1 MPILPDQ
8 LRLVAER
15 HPHEVAYRVIGT
27 GEMTFDRWWRQANR
41 IARTLTARG
50 VGPGDRVAL
59 LFEAADTLRRL
70 QASVGA
76 QLAGGISVPL
86 STALSAAELAA
97 IGSHAEP
104 AAVLASPSLA
114 ERARQLGAVD
124 VTVIPAGDGPDGWG
138 DVLVDD
144 DRPVDVPVTEDDPAD
159 IIYTSGTTGRPKG
172 VLVRH
177 ANGAQLP
184 IAAPTWTGKVWFHA
198 SPMST
203 SAGAAFSYVPM
214 QLGMTGCYLP
224 RFDPEV
230 FCDLAEAGAIHTAF
244 LVPAM
249 VERLLGREDLSDRDL
264 SSLEIVSV
272 GSAPV
277 APSTLLALAE
287 RVTNGMVFNG
297 YALTES
303 GAGQFVLPATEI
315 AERPGSVGRP
325 MPPAEVRIVG
335 DDGGEVAIGEV
346 GEVTLRTD
354 TRPREYFRDPEATER
369 TWRDGWLHTGDLGFV
384 DADGYLYLAG
394 RSKELIIRGGSNV
407 FPADVEAV
415 LYEHPDVS
423 EAAVVGVP
431 DAELGEE
438 IAAAVVLRPGATTD
452 PDQLRAWCRER
463 LSSYK
468 VPRIFDL
475 RDELPRNQTGKVLK
489 RQLSEELA
497 PTGDA
502 VSEPTTDQ
510 GGR

>member
-1 MPILPDQ
+1 MPL
-8 LRLVAER
+8 
-15 HPHEVAYRVIGT
+15 
-27 GEMTFDRWWRQANR
+27 N
-41 IARTLTARG
+41 
-50 VGPGDRVAL
+50 
-59 LFEAADTLRRL
+59 
-70 QASVGA
+70 
-76 QLAGGISVPL
+76 
-86 STALSAAELAA
+86 TALSPAELAA
-97 IGSHAEP
+97 IGAHAEP
-104 AAVLASPSLA
+104 AAVLAGAALA
-114 ERARQLGAVD
+114 DRAGHLGAVD
-124 VTVIPAGDGPDGWG
+124 STLVPAGDDPEGWG
-138 DVLVDD
+138 DTLVDD

-177 ANGAQLP
+177 ANAAQLP

-249 VERLLGREDLSDRDL
+249 VERLLSRDDLAHRDL
-264 SSLEIVSV
+264 SRLEIVSV

-277 APSTLLALAE
+277 APSTLLALDA
-287 RVTNGMVFNG
+287 RLPNGTVFNG

-303 GAGQFVLPATEI
+303 GAGQFVLPASEI
-315 AERPGSVGRP
+315 PERPGSVGRP
-325 MPPAEVRIVG
+325 MPPAEVRIVE
-335 DDGGEVAIGEV
+335 DDGTEAETGEV

-354 TRPREYFRDPEATER
+354 QRPREYFRDPDATER

-384 DADGYLYLAG
+384 DADGYLYLVG

-407 FPADVEAV
+407 YPTDVEAV
-415 LYEHPDVS
+415 LYEHDDVA
-423 EAAVVGVP
+423 EAAVVGVA
-431 DAELGEE
+431 DTVLGEE
-438 IAAAVVLRPGATTD
+438 IAAVVVLRPGATTG
-452 PDQLRAWCRER
+452 PDDLRAWCRDR

-468 VPRIFDL
+468 VPRIIEL
-475 RDELPRNQTGKVLK
+475 RAELPRNATGKILK

-497 PTGDA
+497 PTVQG
-502 VSEPTTDQ
+502 VTEPAPR
-510 GGR
+510 GPA